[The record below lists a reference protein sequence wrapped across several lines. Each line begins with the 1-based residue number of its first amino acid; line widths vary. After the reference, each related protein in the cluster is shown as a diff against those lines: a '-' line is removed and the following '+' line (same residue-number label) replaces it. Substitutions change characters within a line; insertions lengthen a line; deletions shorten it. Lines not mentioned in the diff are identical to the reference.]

1 MQPELKISV
10 VTVCRNA
17 EGTIEDT
24 IRSMAGQTY
33 SNAEHVIVDGASTD
47 GTLDIIRKYE
57 SVISKWVSEPDQ
69 GIYDAMNKGLALA
82 GGDVVGFLNA
92 DDVYAQ
98 PDILE
103 IVAQHFGRGDIDACF
118 GDVVFVKDDLETIVR
133 YYRSSDFSPKK
144 LAYGWMPAH
153 PALYLKKALYDK
165 YGNFRTDYQIAA
177 DYELVVR
184 LFGANRIRYRYVPE
198 VFVKMRIGGVSTRN
212 WKSSLV
218 LNKEIVRGCRENGV
232 RTSLFRVFLKFPLK
246 MLELFV
252 RPK

>member
-1 MQPELKISV
+1 MRAELKLSV
-10 VTVCRNA
+10 ITVCRNA

-33 SNAEHVIVDGASTD
+33 GNVEYVIVDGASTD
-47 GTLDIIRKYE
+47 GTIDIVRKYE

-69 GIYDAMNKGLALA
+69 GIYDAMNKGLALV

-103 IVAQHFGRGDIDACF
+103 TVARYFSRSDIDACF
-118 GDVVFVKDDLETIVR
+118 GDVVFVKDDLETVVR
-133 YYRSSDFSPKK
+133 YYRSSGFLPEK
-144 LAYGWMPAH
+144 LKYGWMPAH
-153 PALYLKKALYDK
+153 PALYLKKSLYDK

-184 LFGANRIRYRYVPE
+184 LFGANRIRYLYVPE

-212 WKSSLV
+212 WKNSLV
-218 LNKEIVRGCRENGV
+218 LNREIVRGCRENGI
-232 RTSLFRVFLKFPLK
+232 RTSLFRVLLKFPLK
-246 MLELFV
+246 LMELFV

>member
-1 MQPELKISV
+1 MKISV

-17 EGTIEDT
+17 ESTIEDT
-24 IRSMAGQTY
+24 IRSVAGQTCR
-33 SNAEHVIVDGASTD
+33 NVEHVIVDGASTD

-57 SVISKWVSEPDQ
+57 SLVSKWVSEPDQ

-103 IVAQHFGRGDIDACF
+103 ILTRNFSGGDLDACY
-118 GDVVFVKDDLETIVR
+118 GDVVFVRDDLETIVR
-133 YYRSSDFSPKK
+133 YYRSSGFAPKK

-153 PALYLKKALYDK
+153 PALYLKKALFDK

-184 LFGANRIRYRYVPE
+184 LFGAKRIRYRYVPE

-246 MLELFV
+246 MMELFM
-252 RPK
+252 RPR